1 MDMTGM
7 KHEIEALAEAHRE
20 EFEAVSACIFE
31 HPELAFQEKTAQNE
45 LCSLLERHG
54 FSVKRGAGSLD
65 TAFVAEYNSGK
76 PGMTFAFLC
85 EYDALPEL
93 GHACGHNLIGT
104 SGAGAGVVLKE
115 IMEKYGMDQMEASRA
130 FLTSETHAM
139 LEDAALAMTDFSDRA
154 VFDMWEAERV
164 TGDPRNSTYLRS
176 EI

>member
-76 PGMTFAFLC
+76 PGMTLHFYVSTMPFPSWATPAAITSSAPA
-85 EYDALPEL
+85 EPEP
-93 GHACGHNLIGT
+93 
-104 SGAGAGVVLKE
+104 E
-115 IMEKYGMDQMEASRA
+115 W
-130 FLTSETHAM
+130 F
-139 LEDAALAMTDFSDRA
+139 
-154 VFDMWEAERV
+154 
-164 TGDPRNSTYLRS
+164 
-176 EI
+176 

>member
-85 EYDALPEL
+85 EYDAP
-93 GHACGHNLIGT
+93 
-104 SGAGAGVVLKE
+104 
-115 IMEKYGMDQMEASRA
+115 SRA
-130 FLTSETHAM
+130 
-139 LEDAALAMTDFSDRA
+139 
-154 VFDMWEAERV
+154 
-164 TGDPRNSTYLRS
+164 GPRLRP
-176 EI
+176 